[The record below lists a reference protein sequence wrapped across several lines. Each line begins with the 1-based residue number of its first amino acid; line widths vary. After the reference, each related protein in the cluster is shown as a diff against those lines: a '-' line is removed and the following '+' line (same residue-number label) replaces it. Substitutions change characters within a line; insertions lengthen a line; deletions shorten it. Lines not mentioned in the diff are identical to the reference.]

1 MMKTMKQMLAI
12 FLCVLL
18 LGAMSIP
25 VFADD
30 SNVVSEVRLTV
41 TAPKAGEAPAMTVV
55 SAEPDKYTA
64 SVRYW
69 LKQYASNSEFETF
82 ENGNTYGVVVDVTPV
97 GACRFET
104 VQKNESGFDESPT
117 LVYLNGQL
125 TRCVSAES
133 DAKLARALNFELSE
147 EDTEKTNTSFFG
159 RILQAIRD
167 FFAKIGA
174 FFANLF

>member
-1 MMKTMKQMLAI
+1 MKAMKQILA
-12 FLCVLL
+12 FLLCVLL
-18 LGAMSIP
+18 AGALGIP
-25 VFADD
+25 TFADD
-30 SNVVSEVRLTV
+30 SNVISEVRLTV
-41 TAPKAGEAPAMTVV
+41 TAPKAGEAPDMTVV

-64 SVRYW
+64 TVRYW
-69 LKQYASNSEFETF
+69 LKQYSSSSEFETF

-104 VQKNESGFDESPT
+104 VQKNKSGFDESPT

-133 DAKLARALNFELSE
+133 DAKLARALNIELSE
-147 EDTEKTNTSFFG
+147 EDTENTDTSFFG

-167 FFAKIGA
+167 FFAKIGE